1 MTSHSVSS
9 MGFFQ
14 QALATLLLASACA
27 TAIAQTTEPGCD
39 YAHGAGAG
47 PFDYRFQREMLQ
59 AVERRHFTSRVERLV
74 SGEST
79 AQIGPDLA
87 YTLNK
92 FPNHHRALTA
102 LSRLALRQIVGKVD
116 GMDHSVNCH
125 FERALR
131 MAPNDAVTRQIYA
144 LHLGRSGRKPEAMA
158 HLLTARQFAK
168 DSAITIYNL
177 GRVALELKD
186 PAFALERAHE
196 AAALGHPGTELREA
210 LQKGGH
216 WVEPATP
223 APPGDAASAP
233 ESAASAP
240 TPAAGPQVPA
250 SAPPPNST
258 TP

>member
-9 MGFFQ
+9 MRLLQ
-14 QALATLLLASACA
+14 QALATLLLASAC
-27 TAIAQTTEPGCD
+27 TTLIAQTTEPACD
-39 YAHGAGAG
+39 HAHGAGAG

-59 AVERRHFTSRVERLV
+59 PVERRHFTPKVERLV

-102 LSRLALRQIVGKVD
+102 LSRLALRQMLGKVD
-116 GMDHSVNCH
+116 GMDHTVNCH

-131 MAPNDAVTRQIYA
+131 MAPDDAVARQLYA
-144 LHLGRSGRKPEAMA
+144 RHLGRSGRKPEAMA

-168 DSAITIYNL
+168 DSPITIYNL
-177 GRVALELKD
+177 GRVALELGD

-216 WVEPATP
+216 WIEPAPT

-233 ESAASAP
+233 EAIASTPTSAN
-240 TPAAGPQVPA
+240 GPQAPA